1 MRSVFQTLGV
11 LVLSATLLA
20 CFRGGERD
28 KEAPVGLP
36 GSLCLGPDGHCTE
49 GSCNKD
55 RNYCFQPEDPC
66 DGFFCGGEERGLCAP
81 DEDGQP
87 HCTCEPPFNNEMF
100 DLYCCPATDSGMF
113 DAKCMQSDEID
124 DADETQR

>member
-1 MRSVFQTLGV
+1 MRSVFQILGV
-11 LVLSATLLA
+11 LILSAVVVA

-36 GSLCLGPDGHCTE
+36 GGLCLGPDGRCDE
-49 GSCNKD
+49 GTCNKD
-55 RNYCFQPEDPC
+55 RNFCYDPMDPC

-87 HCTCEPPFNNEMF
+87 RCTCQLPYSNELF
-100 DLYCCPATDSGMF
+100 DLYCCPTAESTEF
-113 DAKCMQSDEID
+113 DPKCMMAGEI
-124 DADETQR
+124 ADEPSQR